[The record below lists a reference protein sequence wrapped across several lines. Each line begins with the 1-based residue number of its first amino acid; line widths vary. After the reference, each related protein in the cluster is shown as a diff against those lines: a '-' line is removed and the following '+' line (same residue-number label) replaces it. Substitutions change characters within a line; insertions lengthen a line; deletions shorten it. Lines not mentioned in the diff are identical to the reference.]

1 MVPEAWKMQVAP
13 KVVQKQEKGEWN
25 AEEVRC
31 LQECWRWIKANGERK
46 RSPNPK
52 AVSLDK

>member
-31 LQECWRWIKANGERK
+31 LQECWRWIKASGERK

-52 AVSLDK
+52 AISLDK